1 MSSRNRLHGEAA
13 TRLTKA
19 ARKQCVLPSCGEVF
33 YKRGLRS
40 RRTMKTSLEKQSL
53 AFLLNSSA
61 RFLNSAFEKRIAEA
75 GLGLTPGEARA
86 LLTVAAIDGSKQ
98 ADIASRIGLEPMT
111 VCTYLDR
118 LESLDLVERRPNPDD
133 RRSKCIYLTDTSAQL
148 LVAVRH
154 EVDSLIGQATDGF
167 SESDFSKFHDLL
179 AILQKNLQI
188 AVSDKNKQNP
198 A

>member
-1 MSSRNRLHGEAA
+1 MN
-13 TRLTKA
+13 
-19 ARKQCVLPSCGEVF
+19 
-33 YKRGLRS
+33 
-40 RRTMKTSLEKQSL
+40 TSLEKESL

-61 RFLNSAFEKRIAEA
+61 RFLNSVFERRIGEA

-111 VCTYLDR
+111 VCTYLDK

-133 RRSKCIYLTDTSAQL
+133 RRSKCIYLTHASSEL
-148 LVAVRH
+148 LVAIRR

-167 SESDFSKFHDLL
+167 DENDLSKFHDLL
-179 AILQKNLQI
+179 TILQKNLQI
-188 AVSDKNKQNP
+188 AASDKSKQTSQ
-198 A
+198 